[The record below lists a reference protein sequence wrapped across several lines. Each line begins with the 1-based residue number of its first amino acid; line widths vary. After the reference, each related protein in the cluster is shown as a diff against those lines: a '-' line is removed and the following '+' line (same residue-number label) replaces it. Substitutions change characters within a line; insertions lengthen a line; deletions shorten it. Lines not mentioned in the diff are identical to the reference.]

1 MFALAF
7 IALSLSTLSLAS
19 PAIVGR
25 DQTPLCPW
33 NGVPDA
39 NNFTLLAVFK
49 TDFNV
54 QKPLALSSLAWIGV
68 RPPPH
73 SYLRSHLC

>member
-7 IALSLSTLSLAS
+7 VALSLSTLSLAS

-25 DQTPLCPW
+25 DQTPLFPW

-49 TDFNV
+49 KDSNV
-54 QKPLALSSLAWIGV
+54 QKPLALGSLAWIGV
-68 RPPPH
+68 RPLLHP
-73 SYLRSHLC
+73 YLRSNLC